1 MVLQQAK
8 ETTGMSSAQQI
19 ILLCA
24 DPVRSALFTQASL
37 VSSSEPNKRRS
48 IGLSEWDGSQQFSNH
63 DRLLLH
69 FAIERE

>member
-24 DPVRSALFTQASL
+24 DPVRSVLFTQASL

-48 IGLSEWDGSQQFSNH
+48 IGLSE
-63 DRLLLH
+63 
-69 FAIERE
+69 